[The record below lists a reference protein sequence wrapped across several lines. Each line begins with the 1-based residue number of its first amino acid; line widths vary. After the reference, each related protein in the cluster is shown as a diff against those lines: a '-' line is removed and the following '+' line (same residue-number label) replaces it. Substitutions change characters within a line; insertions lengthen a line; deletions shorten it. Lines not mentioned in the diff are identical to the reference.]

1 MSFVVDAAQRDRGTV
16 LSSPPNVPRQW
27 PTRVGA
33 NFAQAK
39 FVTTK
44 EVHCTRVL
52 GGGVGKTCGG
62 SEADRRYHAR
72 HYA

>member
-1 MSFVVDAAQRDRGTV
+1 MSDAIVISAAQKDRTTA
-16 LSSPPNVPRQW
+16 LASPPNVAVQR

-44 EVHCTRVL
+44 EVRCNGVL
-52 GGGVGKTCGG
+52 GGD
-62 SEADRRYHAR
+62 ANAP
-72 HYA
+72 

>member
-1 MSFVVDAAQRDRGTV
+1 MDPMQRET
-16 LSSPPNVPRQW
+16 LSWLPNVAVQR

-44 EVHCTRVL
+44 EVRCNVT
-52 GGGVGKTCGG
+52 G
-62 SEADRRYHAR
+62 
-72 HYA
+72 

>member
-1 MSFVVDAAQRDRGTV
+1 
-16 LSSPPNVPRQW
+16 VPRQW

-44 EVHCTRVL
+44 EVRCNGVL
-52 GGGVGKTCGG
+52 GGD
-62 SEADRRYHAR
+62 ANAP
-72 HYA
+72 